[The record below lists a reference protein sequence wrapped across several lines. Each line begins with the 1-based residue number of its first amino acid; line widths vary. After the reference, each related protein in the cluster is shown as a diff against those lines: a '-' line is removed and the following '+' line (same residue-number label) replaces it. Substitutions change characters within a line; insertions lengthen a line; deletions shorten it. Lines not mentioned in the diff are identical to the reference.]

1 MISTGVNCLACGAA
15 LAPEATYCSNCATAR
30 EDPNTRALFVVD
42 GTTGLFNEAF
52 TSALVDHETSRA
64 VRYKRPLT
72 VLVAMIDHSEVI
84 GQDLGFAKAAMLYRE
99 VADVLARLVRDIDTV
114 GYLGDRYCIVLPET
128 DQPGA
133 MVAADKIMHGIASQ
147 EYQAGGQ
154 WGRLTISLGAASV
167 NTDRMGRQDLID
179 MASRALRDG
188 RGEGNNRVHVF
199 HQVT

>member
-1 MISTGVNCLACGAA
+1 M
-15 LAPEATYCSNCATAR
+15 APEATYCSNCATAR

-114 GYLGDRYCIVLPET
+114 GYLGDSYCIVLPET

>member
-1 MISTGVNCLACGAA
+1 M
-15 LAPEATYCSNCATAR
+15 
-30 EDPNTRALFVVD
+30 
-42 GTTGLFNEAF
+42 
-52 TSALVDHETSRA
+52 
-64 VRYKRPLT
+64 
-72 VLVAMIDHSEVI
+72 
-84 GQDLGFAKAAMLYRE
+84 
-99 VADVLARLVRDIDTV
+99 

-154 WGRLTISLGAASV
+154 WGRLTISIGAASV

-179 MASRALRDG
+179 MASRAIWEG
-188 RGEGNNRVHVF
+188 RGEGNNRVHLF